1 MREICL
7 PVYVQ
12 MESGDWRRKIL
23 DLSVVYR
30 SYLETGS
37 QVPPSDRILW
47 ELSLSILYLARLGK
61 IDIMNFDV
69 TDYGCGYSL
78 EVNIVAAALAEVAL
92 KIRKKLRKKES
103 LSEIM
108 TQVVKPALDKAK
120 ADRGNHLPPR
130 IERYSGA
137 LVQRYDI
144 SVQQYNHYPE
154 RITDVVFCNGVL
166 ECIPKQYI
174 TSLSVKMQ
182 MTGTYVFANFY
193 RRDVLHDVPVRS
205 WEVLHGSVPVEEPS
219 GDGLILNK
227 ITGIEEKYIFPFYL
241 STFKV
246 EEWKKMLE
254 GNWHFLPS
262 EAFQFSAANF
272 ECRGLNEIK

>member
-1 MREICL
+1 MKEVCL

-30 SYLETGS
+30 SYLETDS

-78 EVNIVAAALAEVAL
+78 EVNIVAAALAEVAP

-108 TQVVKPALDKAK
+108 TQVVKPALDKTK
-120 ADRGNHLPPR
+120 ADFGNHLPPR

-144 SVQQYNHYPE
+144 SVPQYNHYPE

-182 MTGTYVFANFY
+182 MTGTYVFASFY
-193 RRDVLHDVPVRS
+193 RRGVLHDIPVSS

-227 ITGIEEKYIFPFYL
+227 ITGIEEKYIFPFHL